1 MIFYFSSNDG
11 LLIDGINA
19 IPADAVEITASQRQ
33 ALLAG
38 QESGKI
44 ILTDDDGFP
53 VLADRPGPSAADFV
67 AAAVAQKTAL
77 RLQADTVIAPLQDAV
92 DVEMAT
98 EAEQLRL
105 TEWKKYRVL
114 LNRIDTATAPD
125 ITWPDVPA

>member
-1 MIFYFSSNDG
+1 MNFYFSANDG

-19 IPADAVEITASQRQ
+19 IPADAVNITASQRQ

-44 ILTDDDGFP
+44 IITDADGFP

-67 AAAVAQKTAL
+67 AAATAHKTAL
-77 RLQADTVIAPLQDAV
+77 RLQADAVIAPLQDAV
-92 DVEMAT
+92 DFGMAT
-98 EAEQLRL
+98 ETEQIRL

-114 LNRIDTATAPD
+114 LNRIDTSTAPD
-125 ITWPDVPA
+125 IIWPDEPA